1 VALSTTLDDMT
12 SAPIAPGP
20 PAFPPPEG
28 TSPVAPVPPPPQGPG
43 VYPPFPTAPTEGRNR
58 RIGLGLGIG
67 GAVLVLVCGGGIAG
81 VIGLVTVMSRAL
93 TEQAHVVVGQYFEDV
108 RAKRYNE
115 AYDAQCQEAKD
126 RESRSEFA
134 SRVAEDEPI
143 VSYRVGDFSLADI
156 NQSVPV
162 DVTYDDGDT
171 GQLSVYL
178 SQSTQT
184 GRFQVCGVEE

>member
-1 VALSTTLDDMT
+1 MT

-20 PAFPPPEG
+20 PAVPSPPPG
-28 TSPVAPVPPPPQGPG
+28 YVPPPPPGPG
-43 VYPPFPTAPTEGRNR
+43 VFPPFPAAPTEGRNR

-67 GAVLVLVCGGGIAG
+67 GAVLVLVCGGGVAG
-81 VIGLVTVMSRAL
+81 VIGLVAVMSRAL

-115 AYDAQCQEAKD
+115 AYAAQCQEEKD
-126 RESRSEFA
+126 RESPAEFA

-143 VSYRVGDFSLADI
+143 VSYRVGDVSLADI
-156 NQSVPV
+156 SQSVPV
-162 DVTYDDGDT
+162 DVTYDDGAT

-178 SQSTQT
+178 SQNPQT
-184 GRFQVCGVEE
+184 GRFQVCGVQE